1 MKLLRLFALVCCIA
15 LLNACATL
23 GDSRQCQI
31 KGEPFTGI
39 LPMIKDTSKTTKVM
53 MVHGVGTHK
62 PGYSAQLLEGLANK
76 MGLKRYSKISK
87 NITLNDAFETH
98 MEFGNLRISR
108 ATNDDE
114 SQELLFYELTWS
126 SLNDSKKAMLDYD
139 MSGEHSFRRA
149 FVNEKIKRFTND
161 FIPDQMLYVGDTR
174 KNILISYAQGFCW
187 MVSKTWHDLPV
198 TENRTCNME
207 DLKPAITSMK
217 NDNYAFISH
226 SLGSRIVMDGLQ
238 RIARQFS
245 DKNNRR
251 IKKATSFKEGK
262 IVTDKFI
269 DSFKKLRFP
278 IFMLANQLPMF
289 QITRGIPEVT
299 GQYDNYCLA
308 QGEQYNSRVIS
319 GADIVAFSDPNDILS
334 YTITEEFM
342 NRYLDSRLCI
352 KTTNININVAE
363 VSSLFGISYANPM
376 DAHGAYETDDRV
388 LSLIANGVGN
398 KDTSPIVNKSCRFLS
413 TTDN

>member
-1 MKLLRLFALVCCIA
+1 
-15 LLNACATL
+15 
-23 GDSRQCQI
+23 
-31 KGEPFTGI
+31 
-39 LPMIKDTSKTTKVM
+39 
-53 MVHGVGTHK
+53 
-62 PGYSAQLLEGLANK
+62 
-76 MGLKRYSKISK
+76 
-87 NITLNDAFETH
+87 
-98 MEFGNLRISR
+98 
-108 ATNDDE
+108 
-114 SQELLFYELTWS
+114 
-126 SLNDSKKAMLDYD
+126 
-139 MSGEHSFRRA
+139 
-149 FVNEKIKRFTND
+149 
-161 FIPDQMLYVGDTR
+161 
-174 KNILISYAQGFCW
+174 

-198 TENRTCNME
+198 TENRVCNME

-238 RIARQFS
+238 RIARQFN
-245 DKNNRR
+245 DTDDRR
-251 IKKATSFKEGK
+251 IKKAKSFKEG
-262 IVTDKFI
+262 TEATNKFI
-269 DSFKKLRFP
+269 GSFKELRFP

-342 NRYLDSRLCI
+342 NRYLDSRLCV

-363 VSSLFGISYANPM
+363 VSSLFGITYANPM
-376 DAHGAYETDDRV
+376 DAHGAYETDNRV

-398 KDTSPIVNKSCRFLS
+398 KDTSPIINERCRTVI